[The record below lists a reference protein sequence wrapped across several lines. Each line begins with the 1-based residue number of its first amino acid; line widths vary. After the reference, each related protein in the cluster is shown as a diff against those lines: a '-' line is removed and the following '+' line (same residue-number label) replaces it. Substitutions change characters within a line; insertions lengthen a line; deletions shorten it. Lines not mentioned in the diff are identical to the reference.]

1 MNKFNGN
8 INVRIGKYAIKNMD
22 HLRNVKCNQANISIL
37 SSTYVT
43 YFQFYFYSISKI
55 FYLEI

>member
-1 MNKFNGN
+1 
-8 INVRIGKYAIKNMD
+8 MD

-37 SSTYVT
+37 SSIYVT